1 MGPNAPWGVGAFNF
15 LENTMQMQPW
25 NDEQRRLFHVA
36 FNHWIS
42 TADEADF
49 DRLEAL
55 RARVA
60 PGEVCSMVRLVRSC
74 FAQPDLLA
82 DLPAALVQRLREQ
95 SLLQPCAA
103 APSHAGAQ

>member
-1 MGPNAPWGVGAFNF
+1 MGAGAFNF

-25 NDEQRRLFHVA
+25 SEEQRKLFHVA
-36 FNHWIS
+36 FNNWLS

-55 RARVA
+55 RTQIA

-82 DLPAALVQRLREQ
+82 GLPAALVQRLREQ

-103 APSHAGAQ
+103 APSHAAAQ

>member
-1 MGPNAPWGVGAFNF
+1 
-15 LENTMQMQPW
+15 MQMQPW
-25 NDEQRRLFHVA
+25 NEEQRKLFHVA
-36 FNHWIS
+36 FNNWLS

-55 RARVA
+55 RTQIA

-82 DLPAALVQRLREQ
+82 GLPAALVQRLREQ

-103 APSHAGAQ
+103 APSHAAAQ